1 MKVKTIGLAHYQK
14 QLKSFTVTKTH
25 KNKKTYNFYINLS
38 KHRTSDKM
46 ATVQNFDLPRFSR
59 DDPEIFFGLFDNIMS
74 NLNITEPKH
83 IIYHV
88 GRGIPQQ
95 IFELTLDPQFTAV
108 PENEKYE
115 YLKRLTIAECKKSK
129 EEPFAAAMKLKK
141 KPDNTYVEFLKRIKS
156 ITQACGNPKDLIE
169 SVFLQNITC
178 EIDYKMA
185 KSKVLANDSIE
196 TIAELLDKIS
206 KNKSTEINAITSK
219 DRNTPGGDI
228 REKLEKLTITC
239 MKLNDELEKE
249 KEKTRNFFKNFPTY
263 NEARRNLTPNE
274 YIDNPA
280 KREEQRNR
288 VDYESKNY
296 RGQPMSGNFQQQ
308 NSHRSYANR
317 YDQTDRY
324 QAPRTHQKRDNFYS
338 NTVDTVCYYHNRFG
352 EGAIKCTP
360 PCNFNSSKTR
370 SKNVYVRSQ
379 EPLP

>member
-46 ATVQNFDLPRFSR
+46 AAVQNFDLPRFSR

-280 KREEQRNR
+280 KREEQKNR
-288 VDYESKNY
+288 VDYGSKNY
-296 RGQPMSGNFQQQ
+296 RGQPI
-308 NSHRSYANR
+308 
-317 YDQTDRY
+317 
-324 QAPRTHQKRDNFYS
+324 
-338 NTVDTVCYYHNRFG
+338 
-352 EGAIKCTP
+352 E
-360 PCNFNSSKTR
+360 
-370 SKNVYVRSQ
+370 
-379 EPLP
+379 